1 MPLTKQE
8 LESKL
13 WQAADILRGQIDS
26 ADYKNYIFSILFLK
40 RLSDRF
46 DEEIQNAVASGVPRE
61 TALADRDEHEFF
73 VPESARWE
81 VISAASMNLGETL
94 NIASHAIEDA
104 NTPRLDGVLVGT
116 NWNDETKLGSP
127 ANRERI
133 IRSLINHFSDLDLRD
148 ANLRDEGGT
157 GNVLGDA
164 YEYLIYQFADDA
176 GKKGGEFYTPREVV
190 RLIVELL
197 EPQEGMRICDPA
209 AGSAGMLIYTA
220 QYVREQGGDAR
231 NLVLHGQERNLGTLA
246 IGKLNLLLHDL
257 RSARMEAGDVI
268 AEPGLMDPSGR
279 LIAYDRVIA
288 NPPFS
293 LKNWGHDFAPNDP
306 HHRFDRYG
314 AVPPKTR
321 GDFAFVL
328 HMLGVTNAQGTV
340 GVVMPH
346 GILFRGGAEGKI
358 RRGIVE
364 ADLFEAVIG
373 LASNLF
379 FGASISVAVCVLNRD
394 KPRERRGKVLFVDA
408 AQEGYFRPGKAQNY
422 IDPEHIEKIVQ
433 VYRAFED
440 VDRFSH
446 VADLEEIQSND
457 FNLNISRYVD
467 TTEPVEVVPV
477 EEALAQLWEAERR
490 RAAPRRGGG
499 PHGPTAGR
507 DGVWAVGRGSYM
519 PFLMRQGPYR
529 FYFYSADWVEP
540 PHVHVRRDRHTAKFW
555 LDPVSLASSGGMR
568 SSELRRIER
577 IIEENRTSF
586 LREWNVHFNN

>member
-1 MPLTKQE
+1 MPVTRQE

-46 DEEIQNAVASGVPRE
+46 EEEIRDAVKSGVPMQ
-61 TALADRDEHEFF
+61 TALWDHDEHEFF

-81 VISAASMNLGETL
+81 AITAASMNLGETL
-94 NIASHAIEDA
+94 NIASHTIEDA
-104 NTPRLDGVLVGT
+104 NNGRLDGVLAGT
-116 NWNDETKLGSP
+116 NWNDESKLGSP

-133 IRSLINHFSDLDLRD
+133 IRSLITHFSDLDLRD
-148 ANLRDEGGT
+148 ANLRDQGGT

-197 EPQEGMRICDPA
+197 KPREGMRICDPA

-268 AEPGLMDPSGR
+268 AEPGLVDPSGR
-279 LIAYDRVIA
+279 LLAYDRVIA

-293 LKNWGHDFAPNDP
+293 LKQWGHDFAPNDP

-321 GDFAFVL
+321 GDFAFLL
-328 HMLGVTNAQGTV
+328 HMLGVTNAQGMV

-364 ADLFEAVIG
+364 ADLFEAIIG
-373 LASNLF
+373 LAPNLF
-379 FGASISVAVCVLNRD
+379 FGASIPVAVCVLNRD
-394 KPRERRGKVLFVDA
+394 KPKERRGRVLFVDA
-408 AQEGYFRPGKAQNY
+408 AQEGYFRSGKAQNY
-422 IDPEHIEKIVQ
+422 IEPEHIRKIVEA
-433 VYRAFED
+433 YRAFED
-440 VDRFSH
+440 VDRFAH
-446 VADLEEIQSND
+446 VADLSEMESND

-467 TTEPVEVVPV
+467 TTEPVEVMSV
-477 EEALAQLWEAERR
+477 EDALAQLREAE
-490 RAAPRRGGG
+490 
-499 PHGPTAGR
+499 
-507 DGVWAVGRGSYM
+507 
-519 PFLMRQGPYR
+519 Q
-529 FYFYSADWVEP
+529 
-540 PHVHVRRDRHTAKFW
+540 RRDEAVARMDQ
-555 LDPVSLASSGGMR
+555 LLAEMGYGR
-568 SSELRRIER
+568 
-577 IIEENRTSF
+577 
-586 LREWNVHFNN
+586 

>member
-1 MPLTKQE
+1 MTLTKQE

-46 DEEIQNAVASGVPRE
+46 DEEIQDAVALGVPRE

-73 VPESARWE
+73 VPELARWE
-81 VISAASMNLGETL
+81 TISAASMNLGETL
-94 NIASHAIEDA
+94 NIASHAVEDA
-104 NTPRLDGVLVGT
+104 NTPRLDRVLVGT

-133 IRSLINHFSDLDLRD
+133 IRSLVTHFSDLDLRE
-148 ANLRDEGGT
+148 ANLRDQGGT

-197 EPQEGMRICDPA
+197 EPREGMRICDPA

-220 QYVREQGGDAR
+220 QYVRGQGGDAR

-279 LIAYDRVIA
+279 LLAYDRVIA

-293 LKNWGHDFAPNDP
+293 LKQWGHDFAPSDP

-314 AVPPKTR
+314 AIPPKTR
-321 GDFAFVL
+321 GDFAFLL
-328 HMLGVTNAQGTV
+328 HMLAVTNAQGMV

-373 LASNLF
+373 LAPNLF
-379 FGASISVAVCVLNRD
+379 FGASIPVAICVLNRN
-394 KPRERRGKVLFVDA
+394 KSEERRGRVLFVDA

-422 IDPEHIEKIVQ
+422 VDPEHIENIVQ
-433 VYRAFED
+433 ACRDFED
-440 VDRFSH
+440 VDRFTH
-446 VADLEEIQSND
+446 VADLEEIEGND

-467 TTEPVEVVPV
+467 TTEPVEVMPV
-477 EEALAQLWEAERR
+477 EEALAQLRKAERR
-490 RAAPRRGGG
+490 R
-499 PHGPTAGR
+499 
-507 DGVWAVGRGSYM
+507 DEAVGRM
-519 PFLMRQGPYR
+519 DQL
-529 FYFYSADWVEP
+529 
-540 PHVHVRRDRHTAKFW
+540 
-555 LDPVSLASSGGMR
+555 LAEMGYAR
-568 SSELRRIER
+568 
-577 IIEENRTSF
+577 
-586 LREWNVHFNN
+586 

>member
-1 MPLTKQE
+1 MPLSKQE

-73 VPESARWE
+73 VPEPARWE
-81 VISAASMNLGETL
+81 AISAASMNLGETL
-94 NIASHAIEDA
+94 NIASHAIEDT
-104 NTPRLDGVLVGT
+104 NTPRLDGVLAGT
-116 NWNDETKLGSP
+116 NWNDESKLGSP

-133 IRSLINHFSDLDLRD
+133 IRSLLTHFGGLDLRD

-164 YEYLIYQFADDA
+164 YEYLINQFADDA

-197 EPQEGMRICDPA
+197 EPQERMRICDPA

-268 AEPGLMDPSGR
+268 AEPGLTDPSGR
-279 LIAYDRVIA
+279 LLAYDRVIA

-321 GDFAFVL
+321 GDFAFLL
-328 HMLGVTNAQGTV
+328 HMLGVTNAQGMV

-373 LASNLF
+373 LAPNLF
-379 FGASISVAVCVLNRD
+379 FGASIPVAICVLNRN

-408 AQEGYFRPGKAQNY
+408 AQEGYFRPGKAQNF

-433 VYRAFED
+433 AYRDFED
-440 VDRFSH
+440 VDRFAH
-446 VADLEEIQSND
+446 VAGLEEIQGND

-467 TTEPVEVVPV
+467 TTEPVEVMSV
-477 EEALAQLWEAERR
+477 EDALAQLREAEQRR
-490 RAAPRRGGG
+490 NE
-499 PHGPTAGR
+499 
-507 DGVWAVGRGSYM
+507 AVGRMDELLAEMGY
-519 PFLMRQGPYR
+519 
-529 FYFYSADWVEP
+529 
-540 PHVHVRRDRHTAKFW
+540 VR
-555 LDPVSLASSGGMR
+555 
-568 SSELRRIER
+568 
-577 IIEENRTSF
+577 
-586 LREWNVHFNN
+586 

>member
-1 MPLTKQE
+1 MPLTKPE

-46 DEEIQNAVASGVPRE
+46 DEEIQNAMASGVPRA
-61 TALADRDEHEFF
+61 TARSDRDEHEFF
-73 VPESARWE
+73 VPEQARWE
-81 VISAASMNLGETL
+81 AISAASMNLGETL

-133 IRSLINHFSDLDLRD
+133 IRSLLNHFSGLDLRD
-148 ANLRDEGGT
+148 ANLRGDDGGA

-220 QYVREQGGDAR
+220 EYVRERGGDAR
-231 NLVLHGQERNLGTLA
+231 NLALHGQERNLGTLA

-279 LIAYDRVIA
+279 LLAYDRVIA

-321 GDFAFVL
+321 GDFAFLL
-328 HMLGVTNAQGTV
+328 HMLGVTNAQGMV

-364 ADLFEAVIG
+364 ADRFEAVIG
-373 LASNLF
+373 LAPNLF
-379 FGASISVAVCVLNRD
+379 FGASIPVAICVLNRD
-394 KPRERRGKVLFVDA
+394 KPRERQGRVLFVDA
-408 AQEGYFRPGKAQNY
+408 AQEGYFRSGKAQNF
-422 IDPEHIEKIVQ
+422 IDQEHIEKIIQ
-433 VYRAFED
+433 AYRAFED
-440 VDRFSH
+440 VDHFAH
-446 VADLEEIQSND
+446 VADLAEIAGND

-467 TTEPVEVVPV
+467 TTEPVEVMPV
-477 EEALAQLWEAERR
+477 EEALAQLREAERR
-490 RAAPRRGGG
+490 R
-499 PHGPTAGR
+499 
-507 DGVWAVGRGSYM
+507 DQAVAKMDELLAEMGY
-519 PFLMRQGPYR
+519 
-529 FYFYSADWVEP
+529 
-540 PHVHVRRDRHTAKFW
+540 VR
-555 LDPVSLASSGGMR
+555 
-568 SSELRRIER
+568 
-577 IIEENRTSF
+577 
-586 LREWNVHFNN
+586 